1 MDIATGTTDRR
12 VEKRAYVE
20 IFFGIVLL
28 GTGPMFVKFVRANG
42 TQVAFYRLLFAA
54 LMLALPALLARKKEG
69 KDGENGRPAG
79 WLIAG
84 GTAFAINIALWCSAL
99 NYAPAAV
106 VTLLDNTAPVWVG
119 LFAWLVLRQQPGGAY
134 WAGLGLAVAG
144 GALLVSGG
152 VQGAGGWQPIG
163 TLLSLLSGLSYAA
176 YILITQ
182 RARRHFSSWTYSW
195 MVSVVGA
202 LVLFAFGMLTGA
214 FAEGLPARSYALIF
228 LMSLSSQVLGWYL
241 VNEAFGKLPPT
252 AAAAAMVGQPVVTT
266 LLGILLL
273 GELLSA
279 WQWMG
284 AAVCLAGILL
294 AQRSAAP
301 A

>member
-1 MDIATGTTDRR
+1 MDIATGMAERR
-12 VEKRAYVE
+12 AEKRAYLE

-28 GTGPMFVKFVRANG
+28 GTGPMFVKFVAANG

-54 LMLALPALLARKKEG
+54 LMLALPALLARRKVRT
-69 KDGENGRPAG
+69 DGGSPRPAG

-84 GTAFAINIALWCSAL
+84 GIAFAINIALWCSAL
-99 NYAPAAV
+99 NFAPAAV

-119 LFAWLVLRQQPGGAY
+119 LFAWLALRQQPGRAY
-134 WAGLGLAVAG
+134 WVGLGLAVAG
-144 GALLVSGG
+144 GALLVSNG
-152 VQGAGGWQPIG
+152 VQGAGSWQPTG

-202 LVLFAFGMLTGA
+202 VLLLVFGLLTGA
-214 FAEGLPARSYALIF
+214 FVEALPARSYALIF

-252 AAAAAMVGQPVVTT
+252 AAAAAMVGQPVVTA
-266 LLGILLL
+266 LLGIFLL

-294 AQRSAAP
+294 AQRSAVP